1 MADKNNSDVDIG
13 REPSKFWYGFIGSQL
28 IVPLIC
34 WYTKIKVKPD
44 QDYLKEEGPIVVL
57 GNHPSYLDP
66 VVVER
71 LTHGRPTNFVAGE
84 FVFRKKGWGYWFK
97 LGGAIPKKQFVVDTV
112 AVKAMMRVLKRK
124 GSLCIFPEATRFI
137 DGTSK
142 SFDDGVARMIKKTNS
157 AIYIARSN
165 GAYLT
170 WPRWSESGMRMGKIT
185 ASFVR
190 KLPGE
195 KVKDMSIEEIQE
207 YIMDGMAYN
216 EYDYSRA
223 SNPTHRNSKM
233 ASGIQNV
240 GFICPK
246 CKKQFT
252 MDFVGGSTVKC
263 SDCGNEINVLGNGLF
278 EAGNDES
285 KTFEDLHEWVKWE
298 KDIIAE
304 ELKNPDF
311 KMELDCRL
319 VKEIGISSF
328 AHTGNG
334 KITVTADEI
343 LYEGSDC
350 EVEYG
355 IPCHHGKDKRVS
367 KSKMDLF
374 EKNSKNISRT
384 YGIKSM
390 KGLAAKYGQ
399 YIEIYDK
406 DGELYRF
413 YTEGKKVF
421 KIQQVVML
429 FKKMDFE
436 G

>member
-1 MADKNNSDVDIG
+1 
-13 REPSKFWYGFIGSQL
+13 
-28 IVPLIC
+28 
-34 WYTKIKVKPD
+34 
-44 QDYLKEEGPIVVL
+44 
-57 GNHPSYLDP
+57 
-66 VVVER
+66 
-71 LTHGRPTNFVAGE
+71 
-84 FVFRKKGWGYWFK
+84 
-97 LGGAIPKKQFVVDTV
+97 
-112 AVKAMMRVLKRK
+112 
-124 GSLCIFPEATRFI
+124 
-137 DGTSK
+137 
-142 SFDDGVARMIKKTNS
+142 
-157 AIYIARSN
+157 
-165 GAYLT
+165 
-170 WPRWSESGMRMGKIT
+170 
-185 ASFVR
+185 
-190 KLPGE
+190 
-195 KVKDMSIEEIQE
+195 
-207 YIMDGMAYN
+207 
-216 EYDYSRA
+216 
-223 SNPTHRNSKM
+223 
-233 ASGIQNV
+233 
-240 GFICPK
+240 
-246 CKKQFT
+246 

-384 YGIKSM
+384 YGIQSM